1 VKTMDNMEKIIMD
14 KIDTMKD
21 EIIHFLQDLIRIP
34 SEVPPGK
41 YKEISKFVESKMK
54 NFNINTKVKKKNVIG
69 EIGNE
74 NGPSL
79 IFNAHLDTVPTYDGW
94 TKDPY
99 GAEIVGNKIYGRGA
113 ADDKACVAAEIFAAK
128 ALLDLGIEFNG
139 KIIIT
144 AVINEEI
151 GGILGAEYLV
161 KDKIVKGDACLLGD
175 VCCDYPIA
183 YLGGTMQM
191 RFIIKGVRRNA
202 QAYPDLPPP
211 NRNKYSGINSIG
223 KMVRIMNFLMD
234 LQEEF
239 KKTETKYPIPPEM
252 PSKIGSV
259 NFTKINGGN
268 SLSALPDVCILQ
280 CLISVIP
287 EIDIEDIETRIV
299 NFIEELKK
307 EDPYLDI
314 KTQTGLLIKPQILNT
329 KSTFANVVKKAFKT
343 VFKEERDFKT
353 FIPTSDAQIFQENGI
368 ETILIGAI
376 RGENNHHAQDEFV
389 YIDDVINITK
399 IYALTALNYLK

>member
-1 VKTMDNMEKIIMD
+1 MDNMEKTIME
-14 KIDTMKD
+14 KIDSMKD
-21 EIIHFLQDLIRIP
+21 EIIQFLQNLIQIP

-54 NFNINTKVKKKNVIG
+54 EFEINTEVKKKNIIG

-94 TKDPY
+94 TKDPH
-99 GAEIVGNKIYGRGA
+99 GGEIVGNKIYGRGA
-113 ADDKACVAAEIFAAK
+113 ADDKACVAAEIFATK
-128 ALLDLGIEFNG
+128 ALIDLGIDFKG
-139 KIIIT
+139 KLIIT

-151 GGILGAEYLV
+151 GGLLGTEYLV
-161 KDKIVKGDACLLGD
+161 KDEVVKGDACLLGD
-175 VCCDYPIA
+175 VCSDYPIA

-191 RFIIKGVRRNA
+191 TFIIKGIRRNA

-211 NRNKYSGINSIG
+211 NRNKYSGINAIG
-223 KMVRIMNFLMD
+223 KMVKIMDFLME
-234 LQEEF
+234 LQEEL
-239 KKTETKYPIPPEM
+239 KKMETKYPVPPDL

-259 NFTKINGGN
+259 NFTLINGGK
-268 SLSALPDVCILQ
+268 SLSAIPDNCILQ

-287 EIDIEDIETRIV
+287 EMDLEG
-299 NFIEELKK
+299 
-307 EDPYLDI
+307 I
-314 KTQTGLLIKPQILNT
+314 KTRVLNFVEEFKNKDPDLNIKAQIGLYIKPQILNT
-329 KSTFANVVKKAFKT
+329 KSTFTKAVKKAFRI
-343 VFKEERDFKT
+343 VFEEERDFKT
-353 FIPTSDAQIFQENGI
+353 FIPTTDAQIFQEKGI
-368 ETILIGAI
+368 ETILFGPL

-389 YIDDVINITK
+389 YIDDVINVTK